1 MQLNLLEKALM
12 NNPLRAALHR
22 HFEARRLRRMGGKV
36 NGAEVLEIGCG
47 RGFGARLLFE
57 EFGAGI
63 VHAFDLDLRMV
74 RLAHGYHIRRAPRP
88 LFWVADAV
96 HIPVSDARYDAVF
109 DFGALHHVVPW
120 RDALQEAYRVLK
132 PGGRLFVEEILDK
145 YIVHPLF
152 RRLLHHPQQDR
163 FNRRQFTEAL
173 EQIGFDVIA
182 TEEKLQLYAWFVA
195 DKPPD

>member
-1 MQLNLLEKALM
+1 MK
-12 NNPLRAALHR
+12 
-22 HFEARRLRRMGGKV
+22 FDS
-36 NGAEVLEIGCG
+36 
-47 RGFGARLLFE
+47 
-57 EFGAGI
+57 
-63 VHAFDLDLRMV
+63 FDLDPRMV
-74 RLAHGYHIRRAPRP
+74 RLAHGYHTRRAPRP
-88 LFWVADAV
+88 LFWVADTV
-96 HIPVSDARYDAVF
+96 HIPVRDACYDAVF

-120 RDALQEAYRVLK
+120 RDALREAYRVLK

-152 RRLLHHPQQDR
+152 RRLLRHPQQDR
-163 FNRRQFTEAL
+163 FNRRQFSEAL